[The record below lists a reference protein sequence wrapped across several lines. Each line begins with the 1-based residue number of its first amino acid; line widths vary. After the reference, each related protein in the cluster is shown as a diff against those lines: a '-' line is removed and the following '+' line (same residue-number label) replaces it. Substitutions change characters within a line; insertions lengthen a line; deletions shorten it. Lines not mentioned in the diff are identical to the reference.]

1 MRKVIRAIF
10 FAASTL
16 SVIILSAVAILKTT
30 VPDGFYISEKG
41 FADKKLGYGLSITV
55 ADTEYVPASVSGDS
69 NKNVANVT
77 FLKVFPVKVVD
88 VTKQERTY
96 VVASGKPFGI
106 KMYSDGVLVIS
117 IADVQTTSGSKSP
130 AKDAGLQVGDIIKSI
145 NGSLVYKTEE
155 VAQAIE
161 KSGGNQLSLEVVREG
176 KNLVLALKPE
186 KLEGQNV
193 YKAGFW
199 VRDSCAGIGTMT
211 FYNTRTN
218 CFAGLGH
225 AVCDVDT
232 GAILEIKS
240 GEIVPA
246 KITGVYKGVSGTPG
260 ELCGIFSADSAIGTI
275 CCNNETGVYGF
286 MNSAI
291 DAEEIPVAFKQ
302 EVETG
307 KAQILTTINGET
319 PQYYDIEIIKINLNS
334 ASVQKNMVIKIT
346 DERLI
351 ESTGGIVQGMSGS
364 PIIQN
369 GMLVGAVTHVFVN
382 NPKQGYAIFAENM
395 ITSVQSVAEEQLK
408 QAS

>member
-1 MRKVIRAIF
+1 MRKVIKTIF

-41 FADKKLGYGLSITV
+41 FTDKKLGYGLSITV
-55 ADTEYVPASVSGDS
+55 ADTDFVPASVAGDRG
-69 NKNVANVT
+69 NNVANVT
-77 FLKVFPVKVVD
+77 FLKVFPVKLVD
-88 VTKQERTY
+88 ITKQERTY

-117 IADVQTTSGSKSP
+117 IADVQTTGGSKSP

-155 VAQAIE
+155 VAEEIE
-161 KSGGNQLSLEVVREG
+161 KSGGQQLSLEVVRDG
-176 KNLVLALKPE
+176 KILMLSLKPE
-186 KLEGQNV
+186 KLEGHNV

-246 KITGVYKGVSGTPG
+246 KITGVYKGVSGSPG
-260 ELCGIFSADSAIGTI
+260 ELCGIFSTDRAIGKI
-275 CCNNETGVYGF
+275 NRNNETGVYGF

-291 DAEEIPVAFKQ
+291 DGKEIPVAFKQ

-382 NPKQGYAIFAENM
+382 NPRQGYAIFAENM
-395 ITSVQSVAEEQLK
+395 INSVQSVAEEQLK

>member
-1 MRKVIRAIF
+1 MRKVTRAIF

-30 VPDGFYISEKG
+30 VPNVFCYSENGFT
-41 FADKKLGYGLSITV
+41 DKNIGYGLSITV
-55 ADTEYVPASVSGDS
+55 ADTDFVPTSTVDYNNVASV
-69 NKNVANVT
+69 K
-77 FLKVFPVKVVD
+77 FLKLFPVKLVEL
-88 VTKQERTY
+88 TKETRTY
-96 VVASGKPFGI
+96 VAVSGQPFGI
-106 KMYSDGVLVIS
+106 KMYSDGVIVIS
-117 IADVQTTSGSKSP
+117 IADVQTSDGIKSP
-130 AKDAGLQVGDIIKSI
+130 GKDSGLKVGDIIKSI
-145 NGSLVYKTEE
+145 NGSSVYKTED
-155 VAQAIE
+155 VAKAIE
-161 KSGGNQLSLEVVREG
+161 SSGGNALTLEVVREG
-176 KNLVLALKPE
+176 KLLILSLKPE

-211 FYNTRTN
+211 FYNKRTN

-225 AVCDVDT
+225 AVCDADT

-246 KITGVYKGVSGTPG
+246 TITGVYKGVSGTPG
-260 ELCGIFSADSAIGTI
+260 ELCGIFSTDKAIGNI
-275 CCNNETGVYGF
+275 SCNNETGVYGI
-286 MNSAI
+286 MNS
-291 DAEEIPVAFKQ
+291 DVYSQEIPVAFKH

-307 KAQILTTINGET
+307 KAKILTTINGET
-319 PQYYDIEIIKINLNS
+319 PQYYDIEIVKINLNS

-382 NPKQGYAIFAENM
+382 NPRQGYAIFAENM
-395 ITSVQSVAEEQLK
+395 LETMQIVSQEQTQ
-408 QAS
+408 QAA

>member
-1 MRKVIRAIF
+1 MRKVIKTIF

-30 VPDGFYISEKG
+30 VPDGFYISDKG
-41 FADKKLGYGLSITV
+41 FTDKKLGYGLSITV
-55 ADTEYVPASVSGDS
+55 ADTDFVPASVSGSADNS
-69 NKNVANVT
+69 VANVT
-77 FLKVFPVKVVD
+77 FLKIFPVKLVD

-117 IADVQTTSGSKSP
+117 IADVQTTGGSKSP

-155 VAQAIE
+155 VAEIIE
-161 KSGGNQLSLEVVREG
+161 KSGGQQLSLEVVRDE
-176 KNLVLALKPE
+176 KILMLSLKPE
-186 KLEGQNV
+186 KSEGYNV

-246 KITGVYKGVSGTPG
+246 KITGVYKGVSGSPG
-260 ELCGIFSADSAIGTI
+260 ELCGIFSTDRAIGKI
-275 CCNNETGVYGF
+275 SSNNETGVYGF
-286 MNSAI
+286 MNGAI
-291 DAEEIPVAFKQ
+291 DGEEIPVAFKQ

-319 PQYYDIEIIKINLNS
+319 PQYYEIEIIKINLNS

-351 ESTGGIVQGMSGS
+351 ESTGGIVQGM
-364 PIIQN
+364 
-369 GMLVGAVTHVFVN
+369 
-382 NPKQGYAIFAENM
+382 
-395 ITSVQSVAEEQLK
+395 
-408 QAS
+408 

>member
-1 MRKVIRAIF
+1 MRKVIKAIF

-30 VPDGFYISEKG
+30 VPDEFYVSEKG
-41 FADKKLGYGLSITV
+41 FTDKGIGYGLSITV
-55 ADTEYVPASVSGDS
+55 ADTDFVAASTGEGSNTTASVS
-69 NKNVANVT
+69 
-77 FLKVFPVKVVD
+77 FLKLFPVKLVE
-88 VTKQERTY
+88 VTKQPRTY

-117 IADVQTTSGSKSP
+117 IADVQTSDGIKSP
-130 AKDAGLQVGDIIKSI
+130 GKDSGLQVGDIIKSI
-145 NGSLVYKTEE
+145 NGSPVYKTEE
-155 VAQAIE
+155 VAKAIE
-161 KSGGNQLSLEVVREG
+161 KSDGAEIKLEVVREG
-176 KNLVLALKPE
+176 KQLVLSLKPE
-186 KLEGQNV
+186 KLKGQNV

-211 FYNTRTN
+211 FYDIQTN

-246 KITGVYKGVSGTPG
+246 TITGVYKGVSGSPG
-260 ELCGIFSADSAIGTI
+260 ELCGIFSTDDAIGKI
-275 CCNNETGVYGF
+275 GINNETGVYGS
-286 MNSAI
+286 MNTNV
-291 DAEEIPVAFKQ
+291 EGTEIPVAFKQ
-302 EVETG
+302 EIEAG

-319 PQYYDIEIIKINLNS
+319 PQYYDVEIVKINLNS
-334 ASVQKNMVIKIT
+334 SSVQKNMVIRIT

-351 ESTGGIVQGMSGS
+351 DSTGGIVQGMSGS

-369 GMLVGAVTHVFVN
+369 GMLVGAVTHVFIN
-382 NPKQGYAIFAENM
+382 NPQQGYAIFAENM
-395 ITSVQSVAEEQLK
+395 INTVQNLSQTQQ
-408 QAS
+408 QAA

>member
-30 VPDGFYISEKG
+30 VPDGFYISDKG
-41 FADKKLGYGLSITV
+41 FTDKKLGYGLSITV
-55 ADTEYVPASVSGDS
+55 ADTDFVPASSAGDKS
-69 NKNVANVT
+69 DSVANVA
-77 FLKVFPVKVVD
+77 FLKLFPVKLVD
-88 VTKQERTY
+88 ITKCNRTY
-96 VVASGKPFGI
+96 VVVSGKPFGI

-155 VAQAIE
+155 VAEAIE
-161 KSGGNQLSLEVVREG
+161 KSGGQQLSIEVVRKG
-176 KNLVLALKPE
+176 KILMLSLKPE

-246 KITGVYKGVSGTPG
+246 KITGVYKGVSGSPG
-260 ELCGIFSADSAIGTI
+260 ELCGIFSTDRPIGKI
-275 CCNNETGVYGF
+275 NHNDETGVYGF
-286 MNSAI
+286 MNDTI
-291 DAEEIPVAFKQ
+291 DGEQIPVAFKQ

-319 PQYYDIEIIKINLNS
+319 PQYYEIEIIKINLNS

-382 NPKQGYAIFAENM
+382 NPRQGYAIFAENM
-395 ITSVQSVAEEQLK
+395 INSVQNMAEGKLK

>member
-1 MRKVIRAIF
+1 MRKVIKAIF

-30 VPDGFYISEKG
+30 VPDKFYISENG
-41 FADKKLGYGLSITV
+41 FTDKNIGYGLSITV
-55 ADTEYVPASVSGDS
+55 ADTDFVPASVTGENSG
-69 NKNVANVT
+69 NTVANVK
-77 FLKVFPVKVVD
+77 FLNLFPIKLVD
-88 VTKQERTY
+88 ISKQDRTY

-106 KMYSDGVLVIS
+106 KMYSDGVIVIS
-117 IADVQTTSGSKSP
+117 IAQVQTSGGSKSP
-130 AKDAGLQVGDIIKSI
+130 GKDSGLQVGDIIKSI
-145 NGSLVYKTEE
+145 NGSSVYKTEE
-155 VAQAIE
+155 VAEAIE
-161 KSGGNQLSLEVVREG
+161 KCDGNALSLEVVREG
-176 KNLVLALKPE
+176 KTLLLSLKPV
-186 KLEGQNV
+186 KPEGQNV
-193 YKAGFW
+193 YKAGVW

-232 GAILEIKS
+232 GAVLEIKS

-246 KITGVYKGVSGTPG
+246 IITGVYKGVSGSPG
-260 ELCGIFSADSAIGTI
+260 ELCGVFSADRAIGTI
-275 CCNNETGVYGF
+275 SCNNETGVYGF
-286 MNSAI
+286 MNSSLEG
-291 DAEEIPVAFKQ
+291 EEIPVAFKQ

-319 PQYYDIEIIKINLNS
+319 PQYYDIEITKINLNS
-334 ASVQKNMVIKIT
+334 SSVQKNMVIKIT

-395 ITSVQSVAEEQLK
+395 ISSVQNISQELR